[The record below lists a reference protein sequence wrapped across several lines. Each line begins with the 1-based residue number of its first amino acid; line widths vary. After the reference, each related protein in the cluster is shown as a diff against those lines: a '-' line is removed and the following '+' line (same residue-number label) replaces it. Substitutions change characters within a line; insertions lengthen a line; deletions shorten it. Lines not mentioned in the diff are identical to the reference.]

1 MGEKNLVVNSVFH
14 LFTVD
19 YQIQCFCIAPKY
31 NIIIM
36 IQFILSSFCAAQQRY
51 HETWEIGFIGAWN
64 PCLSDKYFRCFMSGS
79 GCLDALSLSLH
90 LFILH
95 FHFRITIL
103 WIFID
108 DDPHRPF
115 WAVYVDI

>member
-14 LFTVD
+14 PFTVD
-19 YQIQCFCIAPKY
+19 YQIQYFCIAPKH

-64 PCLSDKYFRCFMSGS
+64 PCLRDMLIFPMFYVR
-79 GCLDALSLSLH
+79 L
-90 LFILH
+90 
-95 FHFRITIL
+95 RI
-103 WIFID
+103 
-108 DDPHRPF
+108 P
-115 WAVYVDI
+115 